1 MRKNSMKNKIT
12 FILIG
17 LLISAFI
24 IIAIWYISTLHIDM
38 LNPKGLIALKE
49 YNLLVF
55 TTLLGMVIVV
65 PVFVITIIIAWRYRE
80 SNTKATYTPN
90 ISGNR
95 LAETIWWGIPI
106 VLITILS
113 VVTWYSTHDLDPHK
127 PLASDVKPITV
138 QVVALDWKWLFIYP
152 EQNIATVNLVQFPVN
167 TPVNFQITADAP
179 MNSFWIPKLGG
190 QIYAMAGMTTKL
202 HLNATEVGDYK
213 GSSANISG
221 EGFAGMKFTARAST
235 EQDFNDWIASVKKSP
250 LSLTTAEYAKLSAP
264 SKNNPQALYSTSA
277 TDLYD
282 TIVMKYMLPTTTET
296 PDTHDMPDME
306 HGDHSH
312 MEMH

>member
-1 MRKNSMKNKIT
+1 MKNKVIYT
-12 FILIG
+12 LLG
-17 LLISAFI
+17 LLGCAFVGV
-24 IIAIWYISTLHIDM
+24 AIWYISTLHIDM
-38 LNPKGLIALKE
+38 LNPKGLVALKE

-55 TTLLGMVIVV
+55 TTVLGMVIVI
-65 PVFVITIIIAWRYRE
+65 PVFVIAIVIAWRYRE

-106 VLITILS
+106 ILITILS
-113 VVTWYSTHDLDPHK
+113 VVTWFSTHDLDPHK
-127 PLASDVKPITV
+127 PLVSNVKPVTV

-167 TPVNFQITADAP
+167 TPVNFEITADAP

-202 HLNATEVGDYK
+202 HLNATEIGDYK

-221 EGFAGMKFTARAST
+221 EGFSGMKFIARAST
-235 EQDFNDWIASVKKSP
+235 ESDFNNWVASVKKSP
-250 LSLTTAEYAKLSAP
+250 LDLTLAEYTKLSAP
-264 SKNNPQALYSTSA
+264 SKNNPETMYRTSA
-277 TDLYD
+277 NDLYD
-282 TIVMKYMLPTTTET
+282 TIVMKYMMPKTTTDE
-296 PDTHDMPDME
+296 PDANDMSDMNME
-306 HGDHSH
+306 HMDHSH

>member
-1 MRKNSMKNKIT
+1 MKNK
-12 FILIG
+12 FIFALIG
-17 LLISAFI
+17 LLATAFI
-24 IIAIWYISTLHIDM
+24 GVAIWYVSTLHIDM

-65 PVFVITIIIAWRYRE
+65 PVFVIAIIVAWRYRE
-80 SNTKATYTPN
+80 SNTKATYTPDV
-90 ISGNR
+90 SGNR
-95 LAETIWWGIPI
+95 LAEIIWWGIPI
-106 VLITILS
+106 ILIAILS

-127 PLASDVKPITV
+127 PLASNVKPVTV

-167 TPVNFQITADAP
+167 TPINFEITADAP

-235 EQDFNDWIASVKKSP
+235 DEDFNEWIASAKKSP
-250 LSLTTAEYAKLSAP
+250 LSLTAAEYTKLAAP
-264 SKNNPQALYSTSA
+264 SKNNPETLYGTSE
-277 TDLYD
+277 TELYD
-282 TIVMKYMLPTTTET
+282 TILMKYMMPTKTDSST
-296 PDTHDMPDME
+296 THDMSDMDME
-306 HGDHSH
+306 HMDHTQ

>member
-1 MRKNSMKNKIT
+1 MKNKV
-12 FILIG
+12 LYPLLG
-17 LLISAFI
+17 LLGCAFVGV
-24 IIAIWYISTLHIDM
+24 AIWYISTLHIDM
-38 LNPKGLIALKE
+38 LNPKGLVALKE

-55 TTLLGMVIVV
+55 TTVLGMVIVI
-65 PVFVITIIIAWRYRE
+65 PVFVIAIVIAWRYRE

-106 VLITILS
+106 ILITILS
-113 VVTWYSTHDLDPHK
+113 VVTWFSTHDLDPHK
-127 PLASDVKPITV
+127 PLVSNVKPVTV

-167 TPVNFQITADAP
+167 TPVNFEITADAP

-202 HLNATEVGDYK
+202 HLNATEIGDYK

-221 EGFAGMKFTARAST
+221 EGFSGMKFIARAST
-235 EQDFNDWIASVKKSP
+235 ESDFNNWVASVKKSP
-250 LSLTTAEYAKLSAP
+250 LDLTLAEYTKLSAP
-264 SKNNPQALYSTSA
+264 SKNNPETMYRTSA
-277 TDLYD
+277 NDLYD
-282 TIVMKYMLPTTTET
+282 TIVMKYMMPKTTTDE
-296 PDTHDMPDME
+296 PDANDMSDMNME
-306 HGDHSH
+306 HMDHSH